1 MGKGNGLAIVAI
13 IIAIG
18 GCGFGVYSVVILP
31 DTIIQQA
38 SGSSEITQI
47 WTVEQAGI
55 FYTGS
60 SYGDMT
66 DMDVTI
72 TVNAGETVYVM
83 FNAQIS
89 NGPAGGNGWL
99 TGGVRIMRDNV
110 EIPGSERSFIID
122 SSVGFSVGNSI
133 TTHFIIEGLAAGT
146 YELKVQATAQTEN
159 GSDRVEDGL
168 LIVYTYR

>member
-18 GCGFGVYSVVILP
+18 GCGFGVYAVVILP

-83 FNAQIS
+83 FNAQTP
-89 NGPAGGNGWL
+89 NGPNPPFSL
-99 TGGVRIMRDNV
+99 NSYLF
-110 EIPGSERSFIID
+110 EIRTSFR
-122 SSVGFSVGNSI
+122 VFI
-133 TTHFIIEGLAAGT
+133 TFNFFWSTFRNNFPPFRT
-146 YELKVQATAQTEN
+146 TF
-159 GSDRVEDGL
+159 RP
-168 LIVYTYR
+168 

>member
-1 MGKGNGLAIVAI
+1 MGKGNGLAIIAI

-18 GCGFGVYSVVILP
+18 GGGLGVYSVIIMP
-31 DTIIQQA
+31 NTIIQQA

-83 FNAQIS
+83 FNAQIT
-89 NGPAGGNGWL
+89 NGPSGGNGWL
-99 TGGVRIMRDNV
+99 TGGVRIMRDTV
-110 EIPGSERSFIID
+110 EIPGSERFFIID
-122 SSVGFSVGNSI
+122 SSVGISVGETI
-133 TTHFIIEGLAAGT
+133 TTPFIIE
-146 YELKVQATAQTEN
+146 
-159 GSDRVEDGL
+159 
-168 LIVYTYR
+168 